1 MRAGGTLLLVT
12 AEVKLE
18 DITLSELSQ
27 TEEDTLA
34 PQGWARW
41 GQAAGAVAAIGI
53 ANKSISW
60 EVPRVGCGANFIL
73 SSSCSNR
80 GLRCARQDTL
90 IQAGT
95 ACPGGLA

>member
-1 MRAGGTLLLVT
+1 MVT

-53 ANKSISW
+53 ANKSIS
-60 EVPRVGCGANFIL
+60 
-73 SSSCSNR
+73 
-80 GLRCARQDTL
+80 
-90 IQAGT
+90 
-95 ACPGGLA
+95 